1 MGNKHHRKG
10 YPYLWERGDTVQGCM
25 KIRTIIRL
33 LNSTFLDIEMISK
46 GLLDKAKPFVKRGRK
61 AAGLL
66 KEDGRATEG

>member
-25 KIRTIIRL
+25 KTRTIIRL
-33 LNSTFLDIEMISK
+33 PNSTFLDIEMISK